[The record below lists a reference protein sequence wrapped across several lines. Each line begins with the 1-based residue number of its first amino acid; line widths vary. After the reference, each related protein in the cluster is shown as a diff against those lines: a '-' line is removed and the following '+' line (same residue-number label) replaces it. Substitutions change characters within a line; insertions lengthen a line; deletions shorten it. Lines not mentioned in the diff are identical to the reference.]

1 LKILHFADAHIGV
14 SGNGRRDPV
23 TDLPVRTM
31 DFLKSLDVIVD
42 AAISDAVDLVLF
54 CGDAFHHR
62 NPSPTL
68 QREFGR
74 RIMRLSRA
82 GIPTVLLVGNHDL
95 SPALNRAHALDSFQT
110 FDVPNVIVV
119 DKPRF
124 LKPADLGGLPLQII
138 AFPYV
143 TRSWLMAAQ
152 NLSAADPGMIYEQ
165 VSDALADII
174 TGWVSES
181 DPALPVI
188 LAGHISVQGAS
199 YGGFRTMVLGNE
211 PSLSPD
217 VVRDRRFSY
226 VALGHIHKPQD
237 LNEDAQPPVIYPG
250 SIERV
255 DFGEANET
263 KYFVTA
269 DIEFG
274 KETQVTWHELP
285 IRPFVDRRVIL
296 ERGDN
301 VNETLRATLPG
312 DDELRDAMVRLV
324 VEYPRDME
332 DLIDEKKLRESVS
345 MAFEFHFCRKPVVEN
360 RIRLPES
367 KSFGGLSAGEL
378 LAEYLL
384 GTRTNAV
391 DVKELTKLAN
401 ELMTEDMDTS
411 PSETE

>member
-1 LKILHFADAHIGV
+1 
-14 SGNGRRDPV
+14 
-23 TDLPVRTM
+23 M
-31 DFLKSLDVIVD
+31 DFLKSLDTIVD
-42 AAISDAVDLVLF
+42 AAVSEPVDLVLF

-82 GIPTVLLVGNHDL
+82 NIPTVLLVGNHDL

-110 FDVPNVIVV
+110 FDVPNVVVV
-119 DKPRF
+119 DRPRF
-124 LKPADLGGLPLQII
+124 LQPADLGGLPLQII
-138 AFPYV
+138 ALPYV
-143 TRSWLMAAQ
+143 TRTWLMAAH

-165 VSDALADII
+165 VSDALEDII
-174 TGWVSES
+174 NGWLAES

-188 LAGHISVQGAS
+188 LAAHVSVQGAS
-199 YGGFRTMVLGNE
+199 YGGYRTMVLGSE
-211 PSLSPD
+211 PALDIETVTDARLS
-217 VVRDRRFSY
+217 Y
-226 VALGHIHKPQD
+226 TALGHIHKPQD
-237 LNEDAQPPVIYPG
+237 MNEGAQPPVIYPG

-255 DFGEANET
+255 DFGEASEK

-269 DIEFG
+269 DIEPE
-274 KETQVTWHELP
+274 KETKVAWHELP
-285 IRPFVDRRVIL
+285 IRKFIDQRITL

-301 VNETLRATLPG
+301 VNEKLRSALPG

-332 DLIDEKKLRESVS
+332 DLIDEKKLRDSLS
-345 MAFEFHFCRKPVVEN
+345 MAFEFHFCRKPVAEN

-367 KSFGGLSAGEL
+367 KSFNGLSVGEL

-384 GTRTNAV
+384 ATRTEAA
-391 DVKELTKLAN
+391 DVKEITEMAKS
-401 ELMTEDMDTS
+401 LMAEDIDAS
-411 PSETE
+411 PSLIS